1 MNKKKQPAKKKGTG
15 KKKPVA
21 KLVLPEKV
29 SKQDVGLQNWWD
41 FNSDKQYNIGAT
53 NRKYMSDIGY
63 NVYMFAR
70 NQGYSVKG
78 AALMLALSTNES
90 GYGNPSTLTKSENQ
104 NNFFGIK
111 IPGTQTNRQYDSK
124 EEGEELEVNL
134 FQNNPKKYP
143 GLTNLLMQ
151 QDPSLA
157 VLDTAMYS
165 FDPLEHPDYPTYL
178 HDDNLEGVLVRNLQT
193 IKENLADL
201 QKQKDADMNE
211 MEALSMLS
219 TLPFGLN
226 TEQQQKLKADTQNTK
241 QLQDEIDDLKHI
253 QQELQT
259 GEAINKPFI
268 IPDMPNWKMK
278 GDTNHIQPL
287 GPLIGPPFNNPNTN
301 DGQLSW
307 PNSIRYLVNP
317 DDNAGN
323 SFIGNP
329 LNNQA
334 SANIKPSATTHSI
347 SPANIS
353 HPTGAKNRGG
363 GGNISFNM
371 HTNDT
376 IASSVKV
383 LGSVHDE
390 VVAILTSAVADSKI
404 GTDVH

>member
-1 MNKKKQPAKKKGTG
+1 
-15 KKKPVA
+15 
-21 KLVLPEKV
+21 
-29 SKQDVGLQNWWD
+29 
-41 FNSDKQYNIGAT
+41 
-53 NRKYMSDIGY
+53 
-63 NVYMFAR
+63 
-70 NQGYSVKG
+70 
-78 AALMLALSTNES
+78 
-90 GYGNPSTLTKSENQ
+90 
-104 NNFFGIK
+104 
-111 IPGTQTNRQYDSK
+111 
-124 EEGEELEVNL
+124 
-134 FQNNPKKYP
+134 
-143 GLTNLLMQ
+143 
-151 QDPSLA
+151 
-157 VLDTAMYS
+157 
-165 FDPLEHPDYPTYL
+165 
-178 HDDNLEGVLVRNLQT
+178 
-193 IKENLADL
+193 
-201 QKQKDADMNE
+201 MNE